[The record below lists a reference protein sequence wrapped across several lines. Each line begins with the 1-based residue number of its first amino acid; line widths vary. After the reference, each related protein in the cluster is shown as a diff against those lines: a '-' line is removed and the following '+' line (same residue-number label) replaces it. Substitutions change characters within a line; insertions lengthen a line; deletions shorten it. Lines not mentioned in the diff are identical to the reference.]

1 MVRQMRVESAE
12 KLFQRTHEADK
23 SSEIVNQAI
32 LIRDSLND
40 EDIQEFLRS
49 HQVPEVS
56 KTATLTRAF
65 ADKVDPIL
73 MNFLNIMVD
82 NHNEEHID
90 PVLSEYIDIVN
101 RHQRTLEVRIVSAIA
116 LREDQIDRITQII
129 KDKTK
134 RKLRVETEVEPDL
147 IAGFY
152 VLMEGK
158 IFDGTVESQLYNIHE
173 TMSREEVQHGI

>member
-1 MVRQMRVESAE
+1 MVRQLRTEFAES
-12 KLFQRTHEADK
+12 LFQRTHEADK
-23 SSEIVNQAI
+23 SSELVTQAI

-40 EDIQEFLRS
+40 EDIQDFLRS

-82 NHNEEHID
+82 NHYEEHID

-101 RHQRTLEVRIVSAIA
+101 RHQRTLDVKIVSAIP
-116 LREDQIDRITQII
+116 LREDQVERITQAV

-134 RKLRVETEVEPDL
+134 RKLRVETEVEPGV

-152 VLMEGK
+152 VLMDGK
-158 IFDGTVESQLYNIHE
+158 IFDGTLETQLYNIHDA
-173 TMSREEVQHGI
+173 MSREEVHHGI